1 MTVIKLYGKN
11 ELKTS
16 SDDKNDRGDK
26 MTVEIKISALRP
38 LGSYFFFTPVK
49 KKELHTLPKK
59 LFFLHP
65 EMTRNRKVC
74 FCMYF
79 LIHHFHKQNGDTR
92 YYKVSFCP
100 NYIKLA
106 KEIS

>member
-38 LGSYFFFTPVK
+38 LGSYFFF
-49 KKELHTLPKK
+49 
-59 LFFLHP
+59 LHP

-92 YYKVSFCP
+92 YYKISFCH